1 MGLIRMIPSPRIL
14 RTLCLLCLFGVTSSS
29 SFAEM
34 NARLVLTSD
43 YIYRGLSQSSDA
55 VTVQGSLEYQF
66 ESGVF
71 VGVWLSQID
80 YGFDREEDVLPG
92 EYMPYVGSRIE
103 DNLDFANLEVDYFV
117 GFERRLAK
125 HFAFDVSLVHHD
137 YRGSRGDLDF
147 DWTELSVSAYLYDHW
162 IVSLGVADRWLAEKQ
177 NTGNVELSYLY
188 PLPLGIIFDVTLGLQ
203 YAEDMIGST
212 LIYAE
217 SGVGRNFGKLS
228 ARLAY
233 SALEEGAEEVFGER
247 AENKWLASLAW
258 SF

>member
-1 MGLIRMIPSPRIL
+1 MISSQRVLSAL
-14 RTLCLLCLFGVTSSS
+14 RLLCLFGVASSS
-29 SFAEM
+29 SFADV

-43 YIYRGLSQSSDA
+43 YIYRGLSQSADA

-66 ESGVF
+66 EAGVF
-71 VGVWLSQID
+71 AGVWLSQID
-80 YGFDREEDVLPG
+80 YGFDQAETALPG
-92 EYMPYVGSRIE
+92 EYMPYTDNRTE
-103 DNLDFANLEVDYFV
+103 DDVDFANLEVDYFV
-117 GFERRLAK
+117 GFERRVAK
-125 HFAFDVSLVHHD
+125 QFAFDVSLVHHD
-137 YRGSRGDLDF
+137 YRGSQGGLDL

-188 PLPLGIIFDVTLGLQ
+188 PLPLGIIFDVTLGVQ
-203 YAEDMIGST
+203 YAEDMIDST
-212 LIYAE
+212 LTYAE

-233 SALEEGAEEVFGER
+233 SALEEGADEVFGDR